1 MTCYKMTVKAMV
13 NKDEVIVSASPITK
27 KFIGQPLEN
36 LKTWLKGF
44 KGFEI
49 VEILRG
55 DGEQQQQLV
64 PRRGLFG

>member
-1 MTCYKMTVKAMV
+1 
-13 NKDEVIVSASPITK
+13 
-27 KFIGQPLEN
+27 LEN